1 MNTISETERYILT
14 KTGHWYFY
22 LLLCR
27 QHPWTALKEIAGCA
41 LIFAALFILLYVEEI
56 ARCAERLLP

>member
-22 LLLCR
+22 LFLCR
-27 QHPWTALKEIAGCA
+27 QHPWTALKEIAGCV
-41 LIFAALFILLYVEEI
+41 LIFALLLGLLFI
-56 ARCAERLLP
+56 ERVTP